1 MKRDQRGARSSG
13 RMWCAWSQ
21 VRMAVQESNVSDA
34 ADESSK
40 MMTENRP
47 LGLAA

>member
-1 MKRDQRGARSSG
+1 M
-13 RMWCAWSQ
+13 
-21 VRMAVQESNVSDA
+21 VVQESNVSDA